1 VTAATQAAEV
11 SDDILKWEGLP
22 CPGDCFSCPPMWEEP
37 LCSDCPENRRVA
49 PPPTL
54 TTSSGPNVG
63 GAAGL
68 RLPENR
74 RVAPP
79 PTLKQPPRQSAG
91 GTASRVEAAASSAGR
106 SGFGAFS

>member
-1 VTAATQAAEV
+1 MTAATQAAEV

-68 RLPENR
+68 RLPG
-74 RVAPP
+74 
-79 PTLKQPPRQSAG
+79 KSAG
-91 GTASRVEAAASSAGR
+91 GTASHVDYFFWPQCGR
-106 SGFGAFS
+106 SRWAPTARKIGGWHRLPR

>member
-1 VTAATQAAEV
+1 MTAATQAAEV

-54 TTSSGPNVG
+54 TAP
-63 GAAGL
+63 
-68 RLPENR
+68 
-74 RVAPP
+74 VAPVWEEP
-79 PTLKQPPRQSAG
+79 PCSDGPILPLKKSTPFPPKPTFRFPSPSFAI
-91 GTASRVEAAASSAGR
+91 ARP
-106 SGFGAFS
+106 